1 MSLIPVANN
10 GTASDCLHLEVNLQ
24 EKKFIYMLTLLH
36 KRCPNKDFFHLPPGG
51 APSAANISE
60 NYLEKIEKALTGY
73 SGAWGKLI
81 HEKKT

>member
-1 MSLIPVANN
+1 
-10 GTASDCLHLEVNLQ
+10 
-24 EKKFIYMLTLLH
+24 MLTLLP
-36 KRCPNKDFFHLPPGG
+36 KRCQNKDFFHLPPGG

-81 HEKKT
+81 HEEKKT